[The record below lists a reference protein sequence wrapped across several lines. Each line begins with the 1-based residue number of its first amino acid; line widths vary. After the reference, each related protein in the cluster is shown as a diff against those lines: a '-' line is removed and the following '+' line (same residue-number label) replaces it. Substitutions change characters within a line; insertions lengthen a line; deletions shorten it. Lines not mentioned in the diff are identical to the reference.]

1 MSFTP
6 GQPMKILGLLTGPTV
21 EAVVEG
27 EQRGLGPIEEVFD
40 LPENLAQV
48 KTHKIY
54 PYTSSFAP

>member
-1 MSFTP
+1 
-6 GQPMKILGLLTGPTV
+6 MKILGLLTGPTV